1 MRYLVSYCQH
11 CSHCCL
17 LRVLPAYAV
26 LLGAKN
32 CQLLCWLQ
40 VRQLLDAEGGPSVKV
55 VAQIDTGS
63 AIRNYDEILRVA
75 DAIMISRTNLGMV
88 IRPEKV
94 KFTHAK
100 TARLKS
106 PQHAS
111 CAL

>member
-1 MRYLVSYCQH
+1 
-11 CSHCCL
+11 
-17 LRVLPAYAV
+17 
-26 LLGAKN
+26 
-32 CQLLCWLQ
+32 

-94 KFTHAK
+94 SALGTRGRGASWLAAAGAGLLSHGHHKMQLSFSDTCRAFTIC
-100 TARLKS
+100 S
-106 PQHAS
+106 
-111 CAL
+111 